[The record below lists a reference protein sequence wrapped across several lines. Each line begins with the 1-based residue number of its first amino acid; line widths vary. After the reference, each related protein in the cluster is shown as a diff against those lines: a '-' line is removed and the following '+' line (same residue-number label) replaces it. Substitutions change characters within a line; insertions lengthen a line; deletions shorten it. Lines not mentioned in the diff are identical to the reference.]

1 MIYFL
6 RKDLLGMCGYSLC
19 GQSVINSAAKMSH
32 HGSDKNYESYFIKGE
47 PDIYDLQCLTKDGQ
61 V

>member
-1 MIYFL
+1 
-6 RKDLLGMCGYSLC
+6 MCGYSLC
-19 GQSVINSAAKMSH
+19 GQSVINPAAKMSH